1 MTSVTIILAAT
12 PYEDADGTTQYHLPS
27 GRIAREVIMYLVTS
41 AMMSGSATHH

>member
-1 MTSVTIILAAT
+1 MTSVTVILAAT

-41 AMMSGSATHH
+41 AMMSGSAIHH